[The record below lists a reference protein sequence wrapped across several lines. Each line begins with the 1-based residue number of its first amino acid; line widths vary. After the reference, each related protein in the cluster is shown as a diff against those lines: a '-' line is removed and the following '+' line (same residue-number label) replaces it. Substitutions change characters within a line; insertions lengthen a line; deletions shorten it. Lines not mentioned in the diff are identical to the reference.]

1 MDVKFECSS
10 LNVLI
15 EIGKNNGNFEWE
27 QLSNSKFNHYGT
39 YRTSYLT
46 FQKGPRRFLTRV
58 DMTQNL
64 REQNPINFVPSNSK
78 LIAVHPQQHSILSH
92 LRIPPLFR
100 F

>member
-27 QLSNSKFNHYGT
+27 QLSNSKFFHYGT
-39 YRTSYLT
+39 YPTSYLT
-46 FQKGPRRFLTRV
+46 FQNGPRRFLTRV
-58 DMTQNL
+58 DMTQNP

-92 LRIPPLFR
+92 LTA
-100 F
+100 